1 MSDAHSPEQNVQ
13 NDSGHPPSSVAST
26 IPQNQQESKTQS
38 QTESKSRSDEQG
50 GFSDGETKRAE
61 EAKEKV
67 QKKPKRLCPQEWIE
81 RAGNENEWYRITPA
95 TKLHE
100 TEPSGRFA

>member
-38 QTESKSRSDEQG
+38 QTGSESRSEQG

-61 EAKEKV
+61 EAKEKA
-67 QKKPKRLCPQEWIE
+67 QKKPKRLCPQERIE